1 LAKPLHVYH
10 IQDWRVADGLYVQ
23 LDGTCKAKINRRC
36 PARSVNPGAP
46 MRILMVEDEPEM
58 ARVIINRLVQSGFK
72 ADRACSLADARNAL
86 ETNRYSFALID
97 RRLPDGD
104 GISLLPDIRRTQ
116 PGIRVLMLTV
126 YATVD
131 DKIEG
136 LDAGADDYLA
146 KPFDMNELMA
156 RIRAG
161 LRRFGDESTPPVVI
175 GALSFNCDSWEV
187 VIGGQSIVLH
197 RRELALLGALVQRAG
212 RVVSRD
218 KLTEQIFGFEDE
230 IPDNALNI
238 LVSRLR
244 RRLSDLNAGVKIHSA
259 RGIGYMLTGSAT

>member
-1 LAKPLHVYH
+1 
-10 IQDWRVADGLYVQ
+10 
-23 LDGTCKAKINRRC
+23 
-36 PARSVNPGAP
+36 

-58 ARVIINRLVQSGFK
+58 ARVVAGNLVLSGFT
-72 ADRACSLADARNAL
+72 ADHVGSLAEAHEAL
-86 ETNRYSFALID
+86 ASHRYSFVLLD

-104 GISLLPDIRRTQ
+104 GISLLPDMRRMQ

-126 YATVD
+126 CAAVD
-131 DKIEG
+131 DKVAG

-161 LRRFGDESTPPVVI
+161 LRRPGGEALPPVVI
-175 GALSFNCDSWEV
+175 GALAFNCDSREV
-187 VIGGQSIVLH
+187 TVAGQPILLH
-197 RRELALLGALVQRAG
+197 RRELALLDALVQRAG
-212 RVVSRD
+212 RVVSRE
-218 KLTEQIFGFEDE
+218 KLMDQIFGYDDE

-244 RRLSDLNAGVKIHSA
+244 RRLSDIEAGVKIHSA
-259 RGIGYMLTGSAT
+259 RGIGYMLTKSAT

>member
-1 LAKPLHVYH
+1 
-10 IQDWRVADGLYVQ
+10 
-23 LDGTCKAKINRRC
+23 
-36 PARSVNPGAP
+36 

-58 ARVIINRLVQSGFK
+58 ARVIMSKLIQSGFM
-72 ADRACSLADARNAL
+72 ADRACSLADARKAL
-86 ETNRYSFALID
+86 EFNRYSFALLD
-97 RRLPDGD
+97 RRLTDGD

-126 YATVD
+126 YSTID

-136 LDAGADDYLA
+136 LDAGADDYLG

-161 LRRFGDESTPPVVI
+161 LRQLGGETSPPVVI
-175 GALSFNCDSWEV
+175 GALTFNCDSWEV
-187 VIGGQSIVLH
+187 VIRDQPIVLH

-212 RVVSRD
+212 RVVSRQ
-218 KLTEQIFGFEDE
+218 KLTEQIFSLDDE

-244 RRLSDLNAGVKIHSA
+244 RRLSDLNAGVKIHLA
-259 RGIGYMLTGSAT
+259 RGIGYMLTRSAT